1 MRMRAHVHPSH
12 LLAPAAALLLAC
24 SSPTAMCACP
34 PARTHGVAEGV
45 VSTAAGAPVAGAE
58 IRVSLYRERCGAGPA
73 EPADWGA
80 APARTDASGRYE
92 ARFFSIHGPST
103 ACLRVAAARPAGADS
118 AVAEGATLALV
129 NERETPGRVRVDL
142 VFP

>member
-1 MRMRAHVHPSH
+1 MRMRARVHPSH

-45 VSTAAGAPVAGAE
+45 VTTATGAPVPGAE
-58 IRVSLYRERCGAGPA
+58 IRVSLYRERCGGGPA
-73 EPADWGA
+73 EPAGWGA
-80 APARTDASGRYE
+80 APARTDAAGRYE
-92 ARFFSIHGPST
+92 ARFFSVHGPST

-129 NERETPGRVRVDL
+129 HERDTPGRVRVDL

>member
-1 MRMRAHVHPSH
+1 MPGRVHPSH

-34 PARTHGVAEGV
+34 PARTHGVVEGV
-45 VSTAAGAPVAGAE
+45 VATAAGAPVPGAAVS
-58 IRVSLYRERCGAGPA
+58 VSLYRERCGEGTA

-92 ARFFSIHGPST
+92 ARFFSARGPST
-103 ACLRVAAARPAGADS
+103 ACLRVVAARPAAADS

-129 NERETPGRVRVDL
+129 GERAAPGRVRVDL